1 MEQTIYEIMGDYN
14 TLFEMSS
21 DEEMPKELFEQ
32 MLKDT
37 KESID
42 FSLEEKAYSYAK
54 VCKNLAYNRSLL
66 EGQEKFLKE
75 ELERLQSKIKSSK
88 SNEKCIKDTLLEAMQ
103 LADIPRFKNDIFTIY
118 QSKNISVEVLDCEKA
133 LKQDLAS
140 IEIKPDK
147 DKIKRKLQS
156 GENLDFAKL
165 KESKFLVIK

>member
-1 MEQTIYEIMGDYN
+1 MKQTIYEIMGDYN
-14 TLFEMSS
+14 TLYEMAS
-21 DEEMPKELFEQ
+21 DEELSKEFEQ

-42 FSLEEKAYSYAK
+42 YSLEDKAYSYAK
-54 VCKNLAYNRSLL
+54 VCKNLAYSRSLL

-75 ELERLQSKIKSSK
+75 ELERVQSKIKSNK
-88 SNEKCIKDTLLEAMQ
+88 NNEKRIKDTLLEAMQ
-103 LADIPRFKNDIFTIY
+103 LADIPKFKNDTFTIY
-118 QSKNISVEVLDCEKA
+118 QSKSISVEVLDCEKA
-133 LKQDLAS
+133 LNQDLAS

-147 DKIKRKLQS
+147 DKIKRKLQA